1 MTRRVILD
9 KSTTVGFSVELTF
22 EATDP
27 LHTQA
32 LSSAV
37 SGGMRW
43 KMLPLQRPC
52 SVTQAP
58 KMSAW
63 GQKANDI

>member
-1 MTRRVILD
+1 MKRRVILD

-22 EATDP
+22 EATDL
-27 LHTQA
+27 LHTQP

-43 KMLPLQRPC
+43 KMLPLQWPC

-58 KMSAW
+58 KMSVW